1 MKSNYAMT
9 VLAGVLLAAPAWPQ
23 ADAQHMRGILSE
35 KILPHEVA
43 VYEVRAYLLNHIAKP
58 PAATSADA
66 WTAEASRIRAHLL
79 RDVVFHGWPREWVE
93 AKPKFEEAGVISGQ
107 GYRIRKLRYEIFPGF
122 ESAAL
127 LYEPEKLDGK
137 MPAILNVN
145 GHVGPPGKAVEHKQK
160 RCINFAR
167 HGILAL
173 NLEWLSFG
181 ELGNKENEHWFGGHL
196 DVVGANELGLFYLAM
211 RKGLDY
217 LYDHPNV
224 DRARLG
230 VTGLS
235 GGGWQTIVLSSL
247 DERVRVAVPVAGF
260 SSMRSRVEV
269 RRYGDLGDIE
279 QSATDLL
286 DGYDYTHL
294 IAMMAPRSVLLAYNA
309 EDDCCFRAPIV
320 KPLVFDGIV
329 PFYALY
335 HAADAF
341 AWHENRDPGTHNY
354 QLDNRLAAYRFFSRH
369 FGLTPIDDEDGVA
382 TEVRSPEE
390 LTVGLPAD
398 NLTILGLARKLAQQ
412 IQREPAQAG
421 DRKRLAEVV
430 RYKAVRPSRVWTV
443 ANTKNHGVESK
454 SYLFHMDNG
463 LSAAGVWLKAISAPG
478 GAPGTIVLN
487 DKGLPDTAATVA
499 DRVNRGQQVLAAD
512 LVFGGSEWQKSE
524 AWEFDEIVHAVG
536 ERALGLEA
544 AQLVELG
551 HWMQSATG
559 RKQILVET
567 DGLRTQTIGL
577 IAAALEPG
585 LFSQVTSRNGM
596 RSFSYLLDK
605 PVEYSDAPDLFCLD
619 LFRYFDID
627 RISALAAPSEVTLR

>member
-1 MKSNYAMT
+1 MIKSKHAMT
-9 VLAGVLLAAPAWPQ
+9 LLAGVLLAAPAWAQ
-23 ADAQHMRGILSE
+23 ADAQHMRGILGAP
-35 KILPHEVA
+35 ILPHEVA
-43 VYEVRAYLLNHIAKP
+43 VYEVRAYLLDHIAKP

-66 WTAEASRIRAHLL
+66 WTAEAARIRSHLL

-93 AKPKFEEAGVISGQ
+93 AKPKFEEAGVIQGQ
-107 GYRIRKLRYEIFPGF
+107 GYRIRKLRYEIVPGF

-127 LYEPEKLDGK
+127 LYEPEKLEDK

-145 GHVGPPGKAVEHKQK
+145 GHVGPPGKAVEYKQK

-173 NLEWLSFG
+173 NLEWMAFG
-181 ELGNKENEHWFGGHL
+181 ELGNKENQHWFGGHL
-196 DVVGANELGLFYLAM
+196 DLVGANELGLFYLAM

-217 LYDHPNV
+217 LYDHPNA

-247 DERVRVAVPVAGF
+247 DERVRAAVPVAGF

-269 RRYGDLGDIE
+269 RRYGDLGDVE

-294 IAMMAPRSVLLAYNA
+294 MAMMAPRPVLLAYNA

-320 KPLVFDGIV
+320 KPLIFDGIL

-335 HAADAF
+335 HAADALS
-341 AWHENRDPGTHNY
+341 WHENRDPGTHNY
-354 QLDNRLAAYRFFSRH
+354 QLDNRLAAYRFFSRA
-369 FGLTPIDDEDGVA
+369 FGLKPIEDEDGVA
-382 TEVRSPEE
+382 AEVRSPEE

-398 NLTILGLARKLAQQ
+398 NLTILGLARKLARQ
-412 IQREPAQAG
+412 IQREPAG
-421 DRKRLAEVV
+421 RHRLAEVV
-430 RYKAVRPSRVWTV
+430 RYKPVRPSRVWTV
-443 ANTKNHGVESK
+443 ANTKNRGVESK

-487 DKGLPDTAATVA
+487 DKGMQEAAAAAA
-499 DRVNRGQQVLAAD
+499 DRVNRGEQVLAAE
-512 LVFGGSEWQKSE
+512 LVFGSAEWQKSE
-524 AWEFDEIVHAVG
+524 AWEFEEIVHAVG
-536 ERALGLEA
+536 ERAIGLEA
-544 AQLVELG
+544 AQLLELG

-559 RKQILVET
+559 HKQIRLET
-567 DGLRTQTIGL
+567 DGIRTQTIGL

-585 LFSQVTSRNGM
+585 LFSQVVARNGM
-596 RSFSYLLDK
+596 RSFSYLLEK
-605 PVEYSDAPDLFCLD
+605 PVEYSAAPDLFCLD
-619 LFRYFDID
+619 LFRDFDID
-627 RISALAAPSEVTLR
+627 RISALAAPAAVTLQ